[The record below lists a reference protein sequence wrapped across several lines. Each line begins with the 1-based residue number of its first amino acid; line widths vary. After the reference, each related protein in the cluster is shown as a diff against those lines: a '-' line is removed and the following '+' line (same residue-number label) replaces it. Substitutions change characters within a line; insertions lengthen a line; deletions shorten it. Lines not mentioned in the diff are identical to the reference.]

1 MSPGR
6 HPGDC
11 AASRAS
17 FKDGVYGAPDRFFH
31 LKSLNFTEEIRPKVS
46 KLKLIK
52 LGVPEI

>member
-6 HPGDC
+6 HPGDS
-11 AASRAS
+11 AASKVTFR
-17 FKDGVYGAPDRFFH
+17 DGVYEALDRFFH